1 MSAQSA
7 LLHHVGQQTLHARVR
22 TCCAFQVAHHSK
34 RFTCQRT
41 LRRRD
46 VVCCS
51 KRSVKAAAEPAG
63 NVRCYPCV
71 LWKNLLALSAG
82 TTFKLCHTANT
93 KGDKQGAASDTK
105 EEKRGAAAEADVG
118 GNFIPVIKPEDLPK
132 GISRLVCLSMD

>member
-1 MSAQSA
+1 MLACA
-7 LLHHVGQQTLHARVR
+7 LAVPFKLHITANGLRVR
-22 TCCAFQVAHHSK
+22 ERC
-34 RFTCQRT
+34 
-41 LRRRD
+41 D
-46 VVCCS
+46 VVTWCGVVS
-51 KRSVKAAAEPAG
+51 AVSRQLRNLLVMFW
-63 NVRCYPCV
+63 CYPCV